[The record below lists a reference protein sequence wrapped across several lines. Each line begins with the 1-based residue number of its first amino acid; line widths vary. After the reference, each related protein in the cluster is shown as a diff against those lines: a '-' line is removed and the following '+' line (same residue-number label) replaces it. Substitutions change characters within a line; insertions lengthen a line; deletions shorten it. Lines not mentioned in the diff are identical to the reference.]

1 MMTLPAFLF
10 GSLISIF
17 IGSIFHLIVGGN
29 FRKLVLFLFF
39 AWFGFWLGYYLSNR
53 IAFSIWQLGLFDMG
67 FCVLGSVLTLL
78 FIYWIDK
85 GADDSSSTD
94 ENSKEE

>member
-1 MMTLPAFLF
+1 MTLPAFLF

-39 AWFGFWLGYYLSNR
+39 AWFGFWLGYYLSNH

>member
-1 MMTLPAFLF
+1 MTLPAFLF

-17 IGSIFHLIVGGN
+17 IGSLFHLIAGGN
-29 FRKLVLFLFF
+29 FRKFVLFIFF

-53 IAFSIWQLGLFDMG
+53 IAFNIWQLGLFDMG
-67 FCVLGSVLTLL
+67 FCVLGSILTLL

-85 GADDSSSTD
+85 GSQEAPAD
-94 ENSKEE
+94 ENHKEE